1 MNLKEIKKVYFVGI
15 GGIGVSALAKMM
27 LLLGKKV
34 VGSDLSFSEITDD
47 LEKKGA
53 KIFIGHQKE
62 NLDRNIDLLI
72 YSPAVP
78 ENNPERMAAKE
89 FNIQEISYPEFLGEL
104 SKDYFA
110 IAVSGTNG
118 KTTTTAML
126 GLILEKA
133 GLDPTVIVGS
143 EVKSFPEGNFRLGKS
158 RYLVVEGCEWNAHM
172 LKLHPQIIVL
182 TNLEEDH
189 LDYYK
194 DLDDIIFHFQK
205 YIDRL
210 PKDGKLILNNDDQ
223 NLRPKL
229 LAKNEVIK
237 YGIKNLA
244 EMMAGKIE
252 VDAGCQKFDL
262 IIGAKVCQ
270 IKLKIPGLFNVY
282 NALAAA
288 TAAFKLGV
296 KPEIIKETLE
306 NYTGAWRRFETR
318 SLVINNLS
326 LDIISDYAHHPTAIQ
341 GTIKAAKEFYPGRR
355 LFVVFQPH
363 HHNRTKTLFNDFIKS
378 FDLADIV
385 IIPEIY
391 GVAGREL
398 KADENVSS
406 KDLVKEVVE
415 RTHKKIIYA
424 KDLIETKKI
433 ILENIQDDDVLLI
446 MGAGDIYKVAE
457 ELK

>member
-34 VGSDLSFSEITDD
+34 VGSDLSFSEITND

-62 NLDRNIDLLI
+62 NLDKRTDLLI

-78 ENNPERMAAKE
+78 ENNPERMVAKE
-89 FNIQEISYPEFLGEL
+89 LNIQEISYPEFLGEL